1 MNKLTLVI
9 PAKKESETLPIVIE
23 QLKNLECKILVSL
36 PSDDIDTIE
45 SIKNF
50 SVVIHKQTG
59 TGYGNSLIEGINK
72 CQTEYFCIFNADGSF
87 EKNDLK
93 KMYELC
99 SNNDFIFA
107 SRYLQNGGSD
117 DDTIITFIGNK
128 IFSFLGKLLFSLKI
142 NDILYTFVMGKT
154 NKFKKLNLV
163 SNDFRLCVEFP
174 IKMKIW
180 NFKYNSI
187 PSFEKKRMAG
197 KKKVSALK
205 DGFLILIEIIKLF
218 INLKILNKYKN

>member
-9 PAKKESETLPIVIE
+9 PAKKESETLPKVIE
-23 QLKNLECKILVSL
+23 QLKNLECKIIVSL
-36 PSDDIDTIE
+36 PSNDIDTID

-50 SVVIHKQTG
+50 NVVIHKQTG

-99 SNNDFIFA
+99 SSNDFIFA
-107 SRYLQNGGSD
+107 SRYLRNGGSD
-117 DDTIITFIGNK
+117 DDTIVTFIGNK
-128 IFSFLGKLLFSLKI
+128 FFSFLCKLLFSLKLS
-142 NDILYTFVMGKT
+142 DILYTFVMGKT
-154 NKFKKLNLV
+154 NKFKKLNLE
-163 SNDFRLCVEFP
+163 SNDFRLCVELP
-174 IKMKIW
+174 IKMNIL

-187 PSFEKKRMAG
+187 PSFEKKRIAG
-197 KKKVSALK
+197 KKKVNALR

-218 INLKILNKYKN
+218 INLKILNKHKN

>member
-9 PAKKESETLPIVIE
+9 PAKKESETLPRVIE
-23 QLKNLECKILVSL
+23 QLKGLECKILVSL
-36 PSDDIDTIE
+36 PSDDIETIE

-50 SVVIHKQTG
+50 NVVIHKQTG
-59 TGYGNSLIEGINK
+59 TGYGNSLIEGINN

-107 SRYLQNGGSD
+107 SRYLKNGGSD

-128 IFSFLGKLLFSLKI
+128 IFSLLGKLLFSLKL

-187 PSFEKKRMAG
+187 PSFEKKRIAG
-197 KKKVSALK
+197 KKKGQCIKGWFFNSNRNNQ
-205 DGFLILIEIIKLF
+205 IIYQF
-218 INLKILNKYKN
+218 KNIK

>member
-9 PAKKESETLPIVIE
+9 PAKKESETLPKVIQ
-23 QLKNLECKILVSL
+23 QLKNLECKIIVSL
-36 PSDDIDTIE
+36 PSNDIDTID

-50 SVVIHKQTG
+50 NVVIHKQTG

-99 SNNDFIFA
+99 SSNDFIFA
-107 SRYLQNGGSD
+107 SRYLRNGGSD
-117 DDTIITFIGNK
+117 DDTIVTFIGNK
-128 IFSFLGKLLFSLKI
+128 FFSFLCKLLFSLKLS
-142 NDILYTFVMGKT
+142 DILYTFVMGKT
-154 NKFKKLNLV
+154 NKFKKLNLE
-163 SNDFRLCVEFP
+163 SNDFRLCVELP
-174 IKMKIW
+174 IKMNIL

-187 PSFEKKRMAG
+187 PSFEKKRIAG
-197 KKKVSALK
+197 KKKVNALR

>member
-9 PAKKESETLPIVIE
+9 PAKKESETLPKVIQ
-23 QLKNLECKILVSL
+23 QLKNLECKIIVSL
-36 PSDDIDTIE
+36 PSNDIDTID

-50 SVVIHKQTG
+50 NVVIHKQTG

-99 SNNDFIFA
+99 SSNDFIFA
-107 SRYLQNGGSD
+107 SRYLRNGGSD
-117 DDTIITFIGNK
+117 DDTIVTFIGNK
-128 IFSFLGKLLFSLKI
+128 FFSFLCKLLFSLKLS
-142 NDILYTFVMGKT
+142 DILYTFVMGKT
-154 NKFKKLNLV
+154 NKFKKLNLE
-163 SNDFRLCVEFP
+163 SNDFRLCVELP
-174 IKMKIW
+174 IKMNIL

-187 PSFEKKRMAG
+187 QSFEKKSIA
-197 KKKVSALK
+197 
-205 DGFLILIEIIKLF
+205 
-218 INLKILNKYKN
+218 

>member
-9 PAKKESETLPIVIE
+9 PAKKESETLPKVIQ
-23 QLKNLECKILVSL
+23 QLKNLECKIIVSL
-36 PSDDIDTIE
+36 PSNDIDTID

-50 SVVIHKQTG
+50 NVVIHKQTG

-99 SNNDFIFA
+99 SSNDFIFA
-107 SRYLQNGGSD
+107 SRYLRNGGSD
-117 DDTIITFIGNK
+117 DDTIVTFIGNK
-128 IFSFLGKLLFSLKI
+128 FFSFLCKLLFSLKLS
-142 NDILYTFVMGKT
+142 DILYTFVMGKT
-154 NKFKKLNLV
+154 NKFKKLNLE
-163 SNDFRLCVEFP
+163 SNDFRLCVELP
-174 IKMKIW
+174 IKMNIL

-187 PSFEKKRMAG
+187 PSFEKKRIAG
-197 KKKVSALK
+197 KKKVNALR

-218 INLKILNKYKN
+218 INLKILNKHKN

>member
-9 PAKKESETLPIVIE
+9 PAKKESETLPKVIQ
-23 QLKNLECKILVSL
+23 QLKNLECKIIVSL
-36 PSDDIDTIE
+36 PSNDIDTIE

-50 SVVIHKQTG
+50 NVVIHKQTG

-99 SNNDFIFA
+99 SSNDFIFA
-107 SRYLQNGGSD
+107 SRYLRNGGSD
-117 DDTIITFIGNK
+117 DDTIVTFIGNK
-128 IFSFLGKLLFSLKI
+128 FFSFLCKLLFSLKLS
-142 NDILYTFVMGKT
+142 DILYTFVMGKT
-154 NKFKKLNLV
+154 NKFKKLNLE
-163 SNDFRLCVEFP
+163 SNDFRLCVELP
-174 IKMKIW
+174 IKMNIL

-187 PSFEKKRMAG
+187 PSFEKKRIAG
-197 KKKVSALK
+197 KKKVNALR

>member
-9 PAKKESETLPIVIE
+9 PAKKESETLPRVIE
-23 QLKNLECKILVSL
+23 QLKGLECKILVSL
-36 PSDDIDTIE
+36 PSDDIETIE

-50 SVVIHKQTG
+50 NVVIHKQTG
-59 TGYGNSLIEGINK
+59 TGYGNSLIEGINN

-107 SRYLQNGGSD
+107 SRYLKNGGSD

-128 IFSFLGKLLFSLKI
+128 FFSLLGKLLFSLKL

-187 PSFEKKRMAG
+187 PSFEKKRIAG

>member
-9 PAKKESETLPIVIE
+9 PAKKESETLPRVIE
-23 QLKNLECKILVSL
+23 QLKSLDCKILVSL
-36 PSDDIDTIE
+36 PGDDIDTIE

-50 SVVIHKQTG
+50 NVVIHKQTG
-59 TGYGNSLIEGINK
+59 TGYGNALIEGINK

-99 SNNDFIFA
+99 SINDFIFA

-117 DDTIITFIGNK
+117 DDTLITFIGNK
-128 IFSFLGKLLFSLKI
+128 IFSFLGKLLFSLKL

-154 NKFKKLNLV
+154 SQFIKLNLE
-163 SNDFRLCVEFP
+163 SNDFRFCVELP

-187 PSFEKKRMAG
+187 PSFEKKRIAG
-197 KKKVSALK
+197 KKKVSAFK

>member
-9 PAKKESETLPIVIE
+9 PAKKESETLPKVIE
-23 QLKNLECKILVSL
+23 QLKNLECKIIVSL
-36 PSDDIDTIE
+36 PSNDIDTID

-50 SVVIHKQTG
+50 NVVIHKQTG

-99 SNNDFIFA
+99 SSNDFIFA
-107 SRYLQNGGSD
+107 SRYLRNGGSD
-117 DDTIITFIGNK
+117 DDTIVTFIGNK
-128 IFSFLGKLLFSLKI
+128 FFSFLCKLLFSLKLS
-142 NDILYTFVMGKT
+142 DILYTFVMGKT
-154 NKFKKLNLV
+154 NKFKKLNLE
-163 SNDFRLCVEFP
+163 SNDFRLCVELP
-174 IKMKIW
+174 IKMNIL

-187 PSFEKKRMAG
+187 PSFEKKRIAG
-197 KKKVSALK
+197 KKKVNALR

>member
-9 PAKKESETLPIVIE
+9 PAKKESETLPRVIE
-23 QLKNLECKILVSL
+23 QLKSLDCKILVSL

-50 SVVIHKQTG
+50 NVVIHKQTG
-59 TGYGNSLIEGINK
+59 TGYGNALIEGINK

-99 SNNDFIFA
+99 SINDFIFA

-117 DDTIITFIGNK
+117 DDTLITFIGNK
-128 IFSFLGKLLFSLKI
+128 IFFLFGKI
-142 NDILYTFVMGKT
+142 TFFTKA
-154 NKFKKLNLV
+154 K
-163 SNDFRLCVEFP
+163 
-174 IKMKIW
+174 
-180 NFKYNSI
+180 
-187 PSFEKKRMAG
+187 
-197 KKKVSALK
+197 
-205 DGFLILIEIIKLF
+205 
-218 INLKILNKYKN
+218 

>member
-9 PAKKESETLPIVIE
+9 PAKKESETLPKVIQ
-23 QLKNLECKILVSL
+23 QLKNLECKIIVSL
-36 PSDDIDTIE
+36 PSNDIDTID

-50 SVVIHKQTG
+50 NVVIHKQTG

-99 SNNDFIFA
+99 SSNDFIFA
-107 SRYLQNGGSD
+107 SRYLRNGGSD
-117 DDTIITFIGNK
+117 DDTIVTFIGNK
-128 IFSFLGKLLFSLKI
+128 FFSFLCKLLFSLKLS
-142 NDILYTFVMGKT
+142 DILYTFVMGKT
-154 NKFKKLNLV
+154 NKFKKLNLE
-163 SNDFRLCVEFP
+163 SNDFRLCVELP
-174 IKMKIW
+174 IKMNIL

-187 PSFEKKRMAG
+187 PSFEKKRIAG

>member
-9 PAKKESETLPIVIE
+9 PAKKESETLPRVIE
-23 QLKNLECKILVSL
+23 QLKGLECKILVSL
-36 PSDDIDTIE
+36 PSDDIETIE

-50 SVVIHKQTG
+50 NVVIHKQTG
-59 TGYGNSLIEGINK
+59 TGYGNSLIEGINN

-107 SRYLQNGGSD
+107 SRYLKNGGSD
-117 DDTIITFIGNK
+117 DDTIITLIGNK
-128 IFSFLGKLLFSLKI
+128 IFSLLGKLLFSLKL

-187 PSFEKKRMAG
+187 PSFEKKRIAG

>member
-9 PAKKESETLPIVIE
+9 PAKKESETLPKVIE
-23 QLKNLECKILVSL
+23 QLKNLECKIIVSL

-50 SVVIHKQTG
+50 NLVIHKQTG
-59 TGYGNSLIEGINK
+59 TGYGNSLIEGINI

-99 SNNDFIFA
+99 SSNDFIFA
-107 SRYLQNGGSD
+107 SRYLRNGGSD
-117 DDTIITFIGNK
+117 DDTIVTFIGNK
-128 IFSFLGKLLFSLKI
+128 FFSFLCKLLFSLKLS
-142 NDILYTFVMGKT
+142 DILYTFVMGKT
-154 NKFKKLNLV
+154 NKFKKLNLE
-163 SNDFRLCVEFP
+163 SNDFRLCVELP
-174 IKMKIW
+174 IKMNVW

-187 PSFEKKRMAG
+187 PSFEKKRIAG

>member
-9 PAKKESETLPIVIE
+9 PAKKESETLPRVIE
-23 QLKNLECKILVSL
+23 QLKSLDCKILVSL
-36 PSDDIDTIE
+36 QSDDVDTIE

-50 SVVIHKQTG
+50 NVVIHKQTG
-59 TGYGNSLIEGINK
+59 TGYGNALIEGINK

-99 SNNDFIFA
+99 SSNDFIFA
-107 SRYLQNGGSD
+107 SRYLRNGGSD
-117 DDTIITFIGNK
+117 DDTIVTFIGNK
-128 IFSFLGKLLFSLKI
+128 FFSFLCKLLFSLKLS
-142 NDILYTFVMGKT
+142 DILYTFVMGKT
-154 NKFKKLNLV
+154 NKFKKLNLE
-163 SNDFRLCVEFP
+163 SNDFRLCVELP
-174 IKMKIW
+174 IKMNIL

-187 PSFEKKRMAG
+187 PSFEKKRIAG
-197 KKKVSALK
+197 KKKVNALR

>member
-9 PAKKESETLPIVIE
+9 PAKKESETLPRVIE
-23 QLKNLECKILVSL
+23 QLKGLECKILVSL
-36 PSDDIDTIE
+36 PSDDIETIE

-50 SVVIHKQTG
+50 NVIIHKQTG
-59 TGYGNSLIEGINK
+59 TGYGNSLIEGINN

-107 SRYLQNGGSD
+107 SRYLKNGGSD

-128 IFSFLGKLLFSLKI
+128 IFSLLGKLLFSLKL

-187 PSFEKKRMAG
+187 PSFEKKRIAG

>member
-9 PAKKESETLPIVIE
+9 PAKKESETLPKVIE
-23 QLKNLECKILVSL
+23 QLKNLECKIIVSL

-50 SVVIHKQTG
+50 NLVIHKQTG

-99 SNNDFIFA
+99 SSNDFIFA
-107 SRYLQNGGSD
+107 SRYLRNGGSD
-117 DDTIITFIGNK
+117 DDTIVTFIGNK
-128 IFSFLGKLLFSLKI
+128 FFSFLCKLLFSLKLS
-142 NDILYTFVMGKT
+142 DILYTFVMGKT
-154 NKFKKLNLV
+154 NKFKKLNLE
-163 SNDFRLCVEFP
+163 SNDFRLCVELP
-174 IKMKIW
+174 IKMNVW

-187 PSFEKKRMAG
+187 PSFEKKRIAG

>member
-9 PAKKESETLPIVIE
+9 PAKKESETLPKVIQ
-23 QLKNLECKILVSL
+23 QLKNLECKIIVSL
-36 PSDDIDTIE
+36 PSNDIDTID

-50 SVVIHKQTG
+50 NVVIHKQTG

-99 SNNDFIFA
+99 SSNDFIFA
-107 SRYLQNGGSD
+107 SRYLRNGGSD
-117 DDTIITFIGNK
+117 DDTIVTFIGNK
-128 IFSFLGKLLFSLKI
+128 FFSFLCKLLFSLKLS
-142 NDILYTFVMGKT
+142 DILYTFVMGKT
-154 NKFKKLNLV
+154 YKFKKLNLE
-163 SNDFRLCVEFP
+163 SNDFRLCVELP
-174 IKMKIW
+174 IKMNIL

-187 PSFEKKRMAG
+187 PSFEKKRIAG
-197 KKKVSALK
+197 KKKVNALR

>member
-9 PAKKESETLPIVIE
+9 PAKKESETLPRVIE
-23 QLKNLECKILVSL
+23 QLKGLECKILVSL

-50 SVVIHKQTG
+50 NVVIHKQTG

-99 SNNDFIFA
+99 SSNDFIFA
-107 SRYLQNGGSD
+107 SRYLKNGGSD

-128 IFSFLGKLLFSLKI
+128 IFSLLGKLLFSLKL

-154 NKFKKLNLV
+154 NKFKKLDLV

>member
-9 PAKKESETLPIVIE
+9 PAKKESETLPRVIE
-23 QLKNLECKILVSL
+23 QLKGLECKILVSL
-36 PSDDIDTIE
+36 PSDDIETIE

-50 SVVIHKQTG
+50 NVVIHKQTG
-59 TGYGNSLIEGINK
+59 TGYGNSLIEGINN

-107 SRYLQNGGSD
+107 SRYLKNGGSD

-128 IFSFLGKLLFSLKI
+128 IFSLLGKLLFSLKL
-142 NDILYTFVMGKT
+142 NDIIYTFVMGKT

-187 PSFEKKRMAG
+187 PSFEKKRIAG

>member
-9 PAKKESETLPIVIE
+9 PAKKESETLPRVIE
-23 QLKNLECKILVSL
+23 QLKGLECKILVSL
-36 PSDDIDTIE
+36 PSDDIETIE

-50 SVVIHKQTG
+50 NVVIHKQTG
-59 TGYGNSLIEGINK
+59 TGYGNSLIEGINN

-99 SNNDFIFA
+99 SNNVFIFA
-107 SRYLQNGGSD
+107 SRYLKNGGSD

-128 IFSFLGKLLFSLKI
+128 FFSLLGKLLFSLKL

-187 PSFEKKRMAG
+187 PSFEKKRIAG

>member
-9 PAKKESETLPIVIE
+9 PAKKESETLPRVIE
-23 QLKNLECKILVSL
+23 QLKGLECKILVSL
-36 PSDDIDTIE
+36 PSDDIETIE

-50 SVVIHKQTG
+50 NVVIHKQTG
-59 TGYGNSLIEGINK
+59 TGYGNSLIEGINN

-107 SRYLQNGGSD
+107 SRYLKNGGSD

-128 IFSFLGKLLFSLKI
+128 IFSLLGKLLFSLKL

-187 PSFEKKRMAG
+187 PSFEKKRIAG

>member
-9 PAKKESETLPIVIE
+9 PAKKESETLPKVIQ
-23 QLKNLECKILVSL
+23 QLKNLECKIIVSL
-36 PSDDIDTIE
+36 PSNDIDTID

-50 SVVIHKQTG
+50 NVVIHKQTG

-99 SNNDFIFA
+99 SSNDFIFA
-107 SRYLQNGGSD
+107 SRYLRNGGSD
-117 DDTIITFIGNK
+117 DDTIVTFIGNK
-128 IFSFLGKLLFSLKI
+128 FFSFLCKLLFSLKLS
-142 NDILYTFVMGKT
+142 DILYTFVMGKT
-154 NKFKKLNLV
+154 NKFKKLNLE
-163 SNDFRLCVEFP
+163 SNDFRLCVELP
-174 IKMKIW
+174 IKMNIL

-187 PSFEKKRMAG
+187 PSFEKKRIAG
-197 KKKVSALK
+197 KKRSML
-205 DGFLILIEIIKLF
+205 
-218 INLKILNKYKN
+218 